1 MADEKIRP
9 AGAAPAA
16 DPQAQQKCPAC
27 GGTTRF
33 DPVKGALVCEYCG
46 TVTPIPAEKKEEKPL
61 APESFR
67 STNCGDAS
75 RSVDFRG
82 STRGSSF

>member
-33 DPVKGALVCEYCG
+33 DPVKGALICEYCG
-46 TVTPIPAEKKEEKPL
+46 TVTPIPTEKISKARK
-61 APESFR
+61 AR
-67 STNCGDAS
+67 RAS
-75 RSVDFRG
+75 ACRALI
-82 STRGSSF
+82 SSP

>member
-33 DPVKGALVCEYCG
+33 NPVKGALVCEYCG
-46 TVTPIPAEKKEEKPL
+46 EKGREERKE
-61 APESFR
+61 A
-67 STNCGDAS
+67 
-75 RSVDFRG
+75 G
-82 STRGSSF
+82 SGRR